1 MSTKQQFL
9 YICWIFFDYDKVA
22 KMAVNTG
29 LVLSNA
35 EKFIIYPLPQKS
47 AIQLTF
53 QQYYNYD
60 VFLPKLK
67 RAKAFLLS
75 PLHTHGMLP
84 PISS

>member
-1 MSTKQQFL
+1 
-9 YICWIFFDYDKVA
+9 
-22 KMAVNTG
+22 MAANTG
-29 LVLSNA
+29 LALSNT
-35 EKFIIYPLPQKS
+35 EKFIIYPFPQKS

-75 PLHTHGMLP
+75 PLILTECLP
-84 PISS
+84 PLAHETV